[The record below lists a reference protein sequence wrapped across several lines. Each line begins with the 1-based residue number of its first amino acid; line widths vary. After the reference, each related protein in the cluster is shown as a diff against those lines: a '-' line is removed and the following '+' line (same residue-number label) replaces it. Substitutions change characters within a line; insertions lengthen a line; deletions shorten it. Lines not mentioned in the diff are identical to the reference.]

1 MFYEWQIFT
10 VFNIMLQSLMEVT
23 VVPSTNQGCHDVII
37 TNKCS
42 LSEHKSLQKPF
53 QPKLLNDSV
62 YIYIYIYIYT
72 VYFF

>member
-1 MFYEWQIFT
+1 
-10 VFNIMLQSLMEVT
+10 MEVT